1 MKKRNMMAMLL
12 VLAMEA
18 SLLAG
23 CGGKKEETA
32 PKETAGNETRAEET
46 KAEETK
52 GETEETGDAGETA
65 PAETPAEGA
74 AGEGLTFKD
83 PIPVPD
89 EITTYGPDG
98 NTAAWYTELALTPEE
113 LTQVRSMDLKACFE
127 LINAS
132 EWDNANLIGFQD
144 ACEAMN
150 IEIVGQ
156 GCCDLDPIT
165 QKTNMESFAALNPDI
180 VSCQPQD
187 LDVCAPTF
195 DPLWQNGVKLTFMSN
210 VPTGY
215 TAGKEYVGAITD
227 SIIDMGIDSA
237 EMMADAIG
245 GEGEILAITV
255 ADVNYVCNTRDQAFL
270 DTIAEKYPDI
280 DVVEVGGFSSASE
293 AGQITSALVTKHPNV
308 KGIFVS
314 YSAPCIDVLQ
324 TVKSLARTD
333 IKIVTMDLDS
343 TCALD
348 MAQGGNI
355 VGIACDMPYAMGY
368 GRALM
373 AAYGCI
379 GKECPGYV
387 TSPSFKVTRDNLLEG
402 YQTSLGIE
410 APAEVQEALA
420 E

>member
-1 MKKRNMMAMLL
+1 MN
-12 VLAMEA
+12 
-18 SLLAG
+18 
-23 CGGKKEETA
+23 
-32 PKETAGNETRAEET
+32 
-46 KAEETK
+46 
-52 GETEETGDAGETA
+52 
-65 PAETPAEGA
+65 
-74 AGEGLTFKD
+74 LT
-83 PIPVPD
+83 
-89 EITTYGPDG
+89 
-98 NTAAWYTELALTPEE
+98 
-113 LTQVRSMDLKACFE
+113 ACFE

-150 IEIVGQ
+150 IKIVGQ
-156 GCCDLDPIT
+156 GCCDLDPIQ

-180 VSCQPQD
+180 VTCQPQD

-195 DPLWQNGVKLTFMSN
+195 DPLCRAALKLTFMSN

-227 SIIDMGIDSA
+227 SIVDMGIDSA

-255 ADVNYVCNTRDQAFL
+255 ADVNYVCNTRDDAFL
-270 DTIAEKYPDI
+270 KTIAEQYPNI
-280 DVVEVGGFSSASE
+280 TVAEVGGFSSPNE
-293 AGQITSALVTKHPNV
+293 AAQITSALLTKYPNV

-314 YSAPCIDVLQ
+314 YSTPCIDVLQ
-324 TVKSLARTD
+324 TVKALGRTD
-333 IKIVTMDLDS
+333 IKIVTMDLDT

-373 AAYGCI
+373 AAYACI

-387 TSPSFKVTRDNLLEG
+387 TSPSFKVTRENLLEG
-402 YQTSLGIE
+402 YRTSLGIE
-410 APAEVQEALA
+410 ASADVQAALNG
-420 E
+420 

>member
-1 MKKRNMMAMLL
+1 MRKRKMMAMI
-12 VLAMEA
+12 LALA
-18 SLLAG
+18 LTAGLLAG
-23 CGGKKEETA
+23 CGDKKEETA
-32 PKETAGNETRAEET
+32 PKEEAAKETEAKETAGTEAEEKTKGAEET
-46 KAEETK
+46 
-52 GETEETGDAGETA
+52 
-65 PAETPAEGA
+65 PSA
-74 AGEGLTFKD
+74 AQESGSGEGLTFKD

-98 NTAAWYTELALTPEE
+98 KTAAWYTELALTPEE
-113 LTQVRSMDLKACFE
+113 LEQVRSMNLKACFE

-215 TAGKEYVGAITD
+215 TPGKEYVGAITD

-270 DTIAEKYPDI
+270 DTMEEKYPDI
-280 DVVEVGGFSSASE
+280 EVVEVGGFSSASE

-324 TVKSLARTD
+324 TVKALGRTD

-348 MAQGGNI
+348 MAQDGNI

-420 E
+420 K

>member
-1 MKKRNMMAMLL
+1 MKKSKLL
-12 VLAMEA
+12 
-18 SLLAG
+18 SLLLATG
-23 CGGKKEETA
+23 LLLSLAACGNPQGGTGSAA
-32 PKETAGNETRAEET
+32 PSQSASA
-46 KAEETK
+46 APSQS
-52 GETEETGDAGETA
+52 AA
-65 PAETPAEGA
+65 PAVST
-74 AGEGLTFKD
+74 EGLTFAD
-83 PIPVPD
+83 PIPAPD
-89 EITTYGPDG
+89 QITTLGPDG
-98 NTAAWYTELALTPEE
+98 KSAAWYTELELTPEE
-113 LTQVRSMDLKACFE
+113 LTKVRESKLTACFE

-144 ACEAMN
+144 ACKAMG

-156 GCCDLDPIT
+156 AVCDLDPIK

-195 DPLWQNGVKLTFMSN
+195 DPLWKAGVKLTFMSN

-227 SIIDMGIDSA
+227 SIVDMGVDSA

-255 ADVNYVCNTRDQAFL
+255 ADVNYVCNTRDKAFL
-270 DTIAEKYPDI
+270 DTMAEKYPNI
-280 DVVEVGGFSSASE
+280 KVVEVGGFSAASE
-293 AGQITSALVTKHPNV
+293 AGQVTSALLTKYPNV

-314 YSAPCIDVLQ
+314 YSNPCIDVLQ
-324 TVKSLARTD
+324 TVKALGRND
-333 IKIVTMDLDS
+333 IKIITMDLDT

-355 VGIACDMPYAMGY
+355 VGIACDMPYAMGF

-373 AAYGCI
+373 GAYGVL

-387 TSPSFKVTRDNLLEG
+387 TSPSFKVTRDNLLDG
-402 YQTSLGIE
+402 YKTSLGIE
-410 APAEVQEALA
+410 APAEVQKALA
-420 E
+420 G

>member
-1 MKKRNMMAMLL
+1 MKKVIALVL
-12 VLAMEA
+12 VLA
-18 SLLAG
+18 LAAALFVG
-23 CGGKKEETA
+23 CATEETA
-32 PKETAGNETRAEET
+32 TT
-46 KAEETK
+46 
-52 GETEETGDAGETA
+52 DA
-65 PAETPAEGA
+65 PAPTEAAPDAPAGT
-74 AGEGLTFKD
+74 EGLTFKD
-83 PIPVPD
+83 PIPAPD
-89 EITTYGPDG
+89 VITTFGPDG
-98 NTAAWYTELALTPEE
+98 NTAAWYTELSLTPEE
-113 LTQVRSMDLKACFE
+113 LEQVRSMNLTACFE

-132 EWDNANLIGFQD
+132 EWDNANLIGFKD
-144 ACEAMN
+144 ACDAMN

-165 QKTNMESFAALNPDI
+165 QKANMESFAALNPNI

-195 DPLWQNGVKLTFMSN
+195 DPLWQAGVKLTFMSN

-215 TAGKEYVGAITD
+215 TPGKEYVGAITD
-227 SIIDMGIDSA
+227 SIVDMGVDSA

-245 GEGEILAITV
+245 GEGDILVISV
-255 ADVNYVCNTRDQAFL
+255 ADVNYVCNTRDKAFL
-270 DTIAEKYPDI
+270 DTIAEKYPNI
-280 DVVEVGGFSSASE
+280 NVVEVGGFSTASE
-293 AGQITSALVTKHPNV
+293 AGQVASALITKYPDI

-314 YSAPCIDVLQ
+314 YSSPCIDVLQ
-324 TVKSLARTD
+324 TVKTLGRDD

-355 VGIACDMPYAMGY
+355 VGIACDMPYAMGF

-402 YQTSLGIE
+402 YRTSLGID
-410 APAEVQEALA
+410 APAEVQEALNN
-420 E
+420 